1 MTAAPAMT
9 IPVVDTAEA
18 VIFEPDRSFEP
29 DRPGNLD
36 VPAATVTEAEPD
48 ALLDHSLAGFAI
60 AGILAAVG
68 CIATVLIVGS
78 LGSGLALAAL
88 LGGTAAV
95 LVAAL

>member
-36 VPAATVTEAEPD
+36 VPAAVTEAETD

-78 LGSGLALAAL
+78 LGPGLALAAL